1 VVDSIL
7 VRHGDK
13 NLVYDVKVLRSEPCI
28 PQHKLMVCQFSPKAE
43 EKRKKTIFVSK
54 CKTWSLKEAEM
65 QKEYEEKVHCREN
78 RRD

>member
-1 VVDSIL
+1 M
-7 VRHGDK
+7 
-13 NLVYDVKVLRSEPCI
+13 YDVNVIRSELCI
-28 PQHKLMVCQFSPKAE
+28 PQHKLMVCQFFPAE